1 MHNEQ
6 GRLALLGRLIS
17 LSPSFSTRAFFDSF
31 ELHLAKPVRPKYYI
45 FLVKLLFNMIVFYII
60 IILFWRKKKTRVS
73 CVYEHRLL
81 AVGSAA

>member
-17 LSPSFSTRAFFDSF
+17 LSHSFSTVPFFDSF

-45 FLVKLLFNMIVFYII
+45 FLVKLLFNMIVF
-60 IILFWRKKKTRVS
+60 ILLFYFVGRKKTRVS